1 MKITMSRITEYV
13 EKGLITARPHNKFP
27 LVIINYTPETA
38 YEKLWDDLT
47 LRARGLIFNTE
58 TEEILSA
65 PFPKFFNYGETSET
79 IDMGH
84 DIAKQP
90 HLYEVSEKLDGS
102 LGISYIYEGQ
112 LYWATRGSFH
122 SGQADKAN
130 QMWKEKYEEKMGS
143 MFMDGRFTLLTEII
157 YPENKIVVDYRE
169 EEKMVLL
176 AIRNIEQDE
185 DISMTTLETI
195 KESTNFIPFELAK
208 TYKADLTQILEV
220 QRTAD
225 KDFEGFVV
233 RNKITD
239 QRVKFKTEE
248 YVVVHR
254 AVYGMTD
261 KKLAKLWAANDG
273 SLELTLQNI
282 PEEFV
287 SEFESLVDKLDKDLE
302 ERLKAINENIKKFH
316 QMERK
321 DFALSP
327 DLTQEEKSDVFA
339 QVSGRI
345 NLRGLVVRKHFS
357 KD

>member
-13 EKGLITARPHNKFP
+13 EKGLITARPHKEFP

-65 PFPKFFNYGETSET
+65 PFPKFFNYGEIPET

-90 HLYEVSEKLDGS
+90 HLYEISEKLDGS

-122 SGQADKAN
+122 SKQADKAN
-130 QMWKEKYEEKMGS
+130 QMWKEKYEEKMGP
-143 MFMDGRFTLLTEII
+143 MLVDGRFTLLTEII
-157 YPENKIVVDYRE
+157 YPENKIVVDYGE

-185 DISMTTLETI
+185 DISMATLETI

>member
-27 LVIINYTPETA
+27 LIIINYTPETA

-47 LRARGLIFNTE
+47 LRARGLIFNTG

-122 SGQADKAN
+122 SEQADKAN

-143 MFMDGRFTLLTEII
+143 MFVDGRFTLLTEII
-157 YPENKIVVDYRE
+157 YPENKIVVDYGE

-176 AIRNIEQDE
+176 AIRNIEQDG
-185 DISMTTLETI
+185 DISMTTLEMI

-208 TYKADLTQILEV
+208 TYTADLTQILEI

-233 RNKITD
+233 RNRITD

-261 KKLAKLWAANDG
+261 KKLAKLWATNDG

-287 SEFESLVDKLDKDLE
+287 SEFESLVDKLDRDLE
-302 ERLKAINENIKKFH
+302 ERLKIINENIKKFH
-316 QMERK
+316 RMERK
-321 DFALSP
+321 DFALSS

-339 QVSGRI
+339 QVSGKT
-345 NLRGLVVRKHFS
+345 NLRGLVVKKYFS